1 MGAYRSISHDARKEA
16 LMTERQDLDTTP
28 PEEAAALPDEP
39 IPDAGTDAES
49 DGATAGARARELLGQ
64 LEGKIQ
70 DAATAA
76 APVAR
81 QIGAKA
87 AELTASAATKA
98 GPLAHRAA
106 DLTTDVGQRVAGR
119 AQSVAADLRTAPEAE
134 PVEGAA
140 SEEPAADA
148 PEEPQAPSA

>member
-1 MGAYRSISHDARKEA
+1 
-16 LMTERQDLDTTP
+16 MTEHHDLETTP
-28 PEEAAALPDEP
+28 PETAAALPDEP
-39 IPDAGTDAES
+39 IPDAGADAGG
-49 DGATAGARARELLGQ
+49 DGPTAGARARELIGQ
-64 LEGKIQ
+64 VGEKIQ

-119 AQSVAADLRTAPEAE
+119 AQSVAADLRT
-134 PVEGAA
+134 
-140 SEEPAADA
+140 EPAAENADGTASDEPTADA
-148 PEEPQAPSA
+148 AEEPHAPSA